1 MKTCPK
7 CGKANQPTRKFCIR
21 CGASLLKSIKKVPK
35 PEPLPETTSTSVQEE
50 VISFGANPPPPTTDD
65 EWVRPSQ
72 IQKDRIRR
80 ASKRPVKSEIDKMRE
95 AISRAEQ
102 VGVTKEDGAI
112 VESRMLRASEV
123 HELLE
128 GPSAMPADGTEGLG
142 VEDEAPAI
150 GAPDA
155 SEIEEQL
162 LGSHSALLSREQE
175 TPPLDEEEGTP
186 VATDMSDEFRSSR
199 YDSEEATSPAEEVAE
214 PKVETTTSE
223 TPTPT
228 PAPTTALL
236 DRPTHCPKCG
246 AIITI
251 DNYDYPPEV
260 YSAMGKAR
268 LKQARF
274 FVVQSKYDKA
284 VEVVRIAR
292 ALFAKAGDPDGI
304 AEVDKLA
311 RSIASKS

>member
-21 CGASLLKSIKKVPK
+21 CGASLLKPVKKVPK
-35 PEPLPETTSTSVQEE
+35 PEPAAESITTDSSEE
-50 VISFGANPPPPTTDD
+50 VTSFGANPPPPTTND

-80 ASKRPVKSEIDKMRE
+80 TAKKRGKSELDKARE
-95 AISRAEQ
+95 TFSRAEV
-102 VGVTKEDGAI
+102 VGISEEDGSI
-112 VESRMLRASEV
+112 VETRMLRASEV

-128 GPSAMPADGTEGLG
+128 GPSEMPAGTAGPAAAG
-142 VEDEAPAI
+142 GEAPAI
-150 GAPDA
+150 DAPDT

-162 LGSHSALLSREQE
+162 LGAHSALISKDKESPSSVE
-175 TPPLDEEEGTP
+175 VEEGH
-186 VATDMSDEFRSSR
+186 VLSDISEEFRSSR
-199 YDSEEATSPAEEVAE
+199 YDSMEATPSEEATPKPVVEAPTPATRA
-214 PKVETTTSE
+214 
-223 TPTPT
+223 PTPT
-228 PAPTTALL
+228 EDIV

-251 DNYDYPPEV
+251 DNYDYPPDV
-260 YSAMGKAR
+260 YSAMAQAR

-284 VEVVRIAR
+284 VEIVRIAR